1 MVKAGQRLKEQRT
14 SKGLTIE
21 EVSKATKIRES
32 YLLAIE
38 KGNYQKLPASTYIQ
52 GFVRNYAK
60 YLGLPEQ
67 EILALFRRE
76 FDEEKAFKVLPEG
89 LVKEDFPIKK
99 IKLADAAK
107 IIIPLFLI
115 LLFYILFQY
124 RFAII
129 SPPLEVVF
137 PNEGAVVFSRTITI
151 SGKTDPNVT
160 VFVNDETASLDK
172 DGNFKKVINVFP
184 GKTTIKVLVVN
195 RFGKET
201 IMERH
206 IEVVQ

>member
-1 MVKAGQRLKEQRT
+1 MIRAGQKLKEQRVA
-14 SKGLTIE
+14 KGLTIE
-21 EVSKATKIRES
+21 QVSKETKIKQS

-38 KGNYQKLPASTYIQ
+38 KGDYKRLPASTYTQ

-60 YLGLPEQ
+60 YLGLSE
-67 EILALFRRE
+67 EKILAIFRRE
-76 FDEEKAFKVLPEG
+76 FDEEKAFRVLPEG
-89 LVKEDFPIKK
+89 LVKKDFPLKK
-99 IKLADAAK
+99 IRLADTVK

-115 LLFYILFQY
+115 LLLYILFQY

-129 SPPLEVVF
+129 NPPLDVVF
-137 PNEGAVVFSRTITI
+137 PSEGETVFSRTVEV

-160 VFVNDETASLDK
+160 VYVNDETASLDS
-172 DGNFKKVINVFP
+172 DGNFKKTINVFP

-201 IMERH
+201 IVERH
-206 IEVVQ
+206 IEVGQ

>member
-1 MVKAGQRLKEQRT
+1 MVKAGQRLKEQRIA
-14 SKGLTIE
+14 KRLTIE
-21 EVSKATKIRES
+21 EVSKETKIRES

-38 KGNYQKLPASTYIQ
+38 KGEYKRLPASTYTQ
-52 GFVRNYAK
+52 GFVRNYAR
-60 YLGLPEQ
+60 YLGLKEQ
-67 EILALFRRE
+67 EILAIFRRE
-76 FDEEKAFKVLPEG
+76 FDEEKTFKVLPEG

-99 IKLADAAK
+99 IRLADTAK
-107 IIIPLFLI
+107 IVIFLFLI

-129 SPPLEVVF
+129 SPPLEVLF
-137 PNEGAVVFSRTITI
+137 PSEGAVVSSRTITVA
-151 SGKTDPNVT
+151 GKTDPNAT
-160 VFVNDETASLDK
+160 VFVNSETASIDN

-184 GKTTIKVLVVN
+184 GEIKIVIKTVN

-206 IEVVQ
+206 VEVK

>member
-1 MVKAGQRLKEQRT
+1 MVRAGERLQEERLR
-14 SKGLTIE
+14 KGLTLDA
-21 EVSKATKIRES
+21 VSKAIKIKES

-38 KGNYQKLPASTYIQ
+38 KGDYKRLPASTYTQ

-60 YLGLPEQ
+60 YLELPEQ

-76 FDEEKAFKVLPEG
+76 FDEEKTFKVLPEG
-89 LVKEDFPIKK
+89 LVKEDFPIKR
-99 IKLADAAK
+99 IKLADTIK

-129 SPPLEVVF
+129 SPPLEVLS
-137 PNEGAVVFSRTITI
+137 PTEGVVISSSRTITV
-151 SGKTDPNVT
+151 SGKTDPNAT
-160 VFVNDETASLDK
+160 VYVNSETASLDS

-184 GKTTIKVLVVN
+184 GKTKIVIKAVN

-201 IMERH
+201 IMERQV
-206 IEVVQ
+206 EVK